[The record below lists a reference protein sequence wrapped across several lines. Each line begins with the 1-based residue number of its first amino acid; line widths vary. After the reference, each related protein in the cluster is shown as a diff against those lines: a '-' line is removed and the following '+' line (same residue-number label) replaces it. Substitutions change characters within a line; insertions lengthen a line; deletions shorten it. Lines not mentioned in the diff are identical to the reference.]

1 MLLINRNTKLG
12 ILYYIIPTFFLT
24 PKAETANMPQVVLAD
39 PQYYHAFRH
48 HRKTAP
54 CRANPCQGGGTCLN
68 GPHPSTPTLCICPP
82 EREGKM

>member
-1 MLLINRNTKLG
+1 
-12 ILYYIIPTFFLT
+12 
-24 PKAETANMPQVVLAD
+24 MPQMVLAD
-39 PQYYHAFRH
+39 TQYYHAFRH

-82 EREGKM
+82 DREGKMRAVKCWNRQNLKSFIITINVNI